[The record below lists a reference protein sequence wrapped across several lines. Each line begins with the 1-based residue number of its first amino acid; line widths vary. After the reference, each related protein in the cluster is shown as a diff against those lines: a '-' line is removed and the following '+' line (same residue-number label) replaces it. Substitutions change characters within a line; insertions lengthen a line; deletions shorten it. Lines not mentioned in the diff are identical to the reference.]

1 MKEIILLKD
10 GEIALKGLNRYSFE
24 DTMIKNAKR
33 RLSSLGRFRF
43 YKAQSTIYI
52 EPMEEGL
59 DMEEAVERL
68 KKVFGIAAICRT
80 CVAEKNWEDICRLA
94 PVYLKD
100 TLEEAST
107 FKVTAK
113 RSDKKFPLNSPQIC
127 NELGGLL
134 LSRFPHLRV
143 DVKNPDVIVTVEIR
157 DYAAYIHAGQL
168 PGPGGMPVGSSGRA
182 MLLLSGGI
190 DSPVAGYMMAKRG
203 LELSAVHFVSPPY
216 TSDRA
221 KLKVIQLAH
230 LMTPYC
236 GNINLHIVNLTKI
249 QERMLDKCPEDLFT
263 ILLRRFMMDIA
274 QRLSLK
280 ESSSALITGESL
292 APGASQTVYAI
303 AGPGAMVQQPVFRPL
318 IGMDKEEIIRIARS
332 IGTFETSILP
342 YEDCCT
348 VFTPKH
354 PKTKPTLQMVLEAET
369 LLPEREELIAEA
381 LEAVET
387 VKVTMSGAAG
397 YIE

>member
-10 GEIALKGLNRYSFE
+10 GEIALKGLNRYAFE
-24 DTMIKNAKR
+24 DTMIKNAKH

-43 YKAQSTIYI
+43 YKAQSTIYL
-52 EPMEEGL
+52 EPMEDGI
-59 DMEEAVERL
+59 DMEEAVDRL
-68 KKVFGIAAICRT
+68 KKVFGIAAICRA
-80 CVAEKNWEDICRLA
+80 CVAEKSWDDICRLA
-94 PVYLKD
+94 PAYLKD
-100 TLEEAST
+100 TLEDAST

-113 RSDKKFPLNSPQIC
+113 RSDKKFPLDSPKIC
-127 NELGGLL
+127 AELGGLL
-134 LSRFPHLRV
+134 LEKFPHLRV

-157 DYAAYIHAGQL
+157 DYAAYIHAGQI

-190 DSPVAGYMMAKRG
+190 DSPVAGYRMAKRG

-216 TSDRA
+216 TSGHA

-236 GNINLHIVNLTKI
+236 GKIKLHIVTLTKI
-249 QERMLDKCPEDLFT
+249 QEQMRDCCPEDLFT
-263 ILLRRFMMDIA
+263 VLLRRVMMEAAEHI
-274 QRLSLK
+274 SK
-280 ESSSALITGESL
+280 EDNCLALITGESL
-292 APGASQTVYAI
+292 AQVASQTVFAI
-303 AGPGAMVQQPVFRPL
+303 ACTDAAVQLPVLRPL
-318 IGMDKEEIIRIARS
+318 IGMDKEEIIRTARN

-354 PKTKPTLQMVLEAET
+354 PKTKPSLQMVLDAEK
-369 LLPEREELIAEA
+369 LLPNREELLREA
-381 LEAVET
+381 LDSAEIVE
-387 VKVTMSGAAG
+387 VSMAGAKG

>member
-52 EPMEEGL
+52 EPMEENI

-68 KKVFGIAAICRT
+68 KKVFGIAAICRA
-80 CVAEKNWEDICRLA
+80 CVAEKDWEQICSLA

-100 TLEEAST
+100 ILEDAST

-113 RSDKKFPLNSPQIC
+113 RSDKKFPLNSPKIC
-127 NELGGLL
+127 AELGALL
-134 LSRFPHLRV
+134 LEKFPHLQV
-143 DVKNPDVIVTVEIR
+143 DVKNPEVIVTVEIR
-157 DYAAYIHAGQL
+157 DYAAYIHGGQI

-236 GNINLHIVNLTKI
+236 GNINLYVVNLTRI
-249 QERMLDKCPEDLFT
+249 QERMRDGCPEDLFT
-263 ILLRRFMMDIA
+263 VLLRRVMMEIAEHIA
-274 QRLSLK
+274 Q
-280 ESSSALITGESL
+280 EEGCSALITGESL
-292 APGASQTVYAI
+292 AQVASQTVYAI
-303 AGPGAMVQQPVFRPL
+303 ACTDAAARRPVFRPL

-354 PKTKPTLQMVLEAET
+354 PKTKPALQMVLDAEG
-369 LLPEREELIAEA
+369 LLPDRKELIQEA
-381 LEAVET
+381 LSSAET
-387 VKVTMSGAAG
+387 VKVTLSGAAG